1 MVLGKET
8 CTFTWMLDGMTEYRG
23 PSIHFDV
30 DDDEWLCIDDEEISQ
45 SSAVKRAYI
54 VCLELVGLI
63 IISEFQLLSNSYY
76 IVLYSLTYS
85 LYVFE

>member
-1 MVLGKET
+1 MHGP
-8 CTFTWMLDGMTEYRG
+8 WQGNMYRG

-54 VCLELVGLI
+54 
-63 IISEFQLLSNSYY
+63 SEFQLLSNSYY